1 MKPPTPIFSKRS
13 RSRLGLSGAVVALIL
28 VIIGIALT
36 LVVGSI
42 VGGILGGWA
51 RKEGIVI
58 DRAEANLV
66 GPAGNQRLCVL
77 VAVKNIGSSP
87 VNNLEAEV
95 FATGIVSITW
105 TKFPSGSINPGQTD
119 TFSGCSEGTVP
130 DVFRGDMLSISVTG
144 RIPGSNNNV
153 GDRRNIPIT

>member
-1 MKPPTPIFSKRS
+1 MEPPTPIFSKRS

-66 GPAGNQRLCVL
+66 GPAGNQQLCVL

-87 VNNLEAEV
+87 VNNLR
-95 FATGIVSITW
+95 ATTRPVTITLSG
-105 TKFPSGSINPGQTD
+105 FPDPLQPGQTGAAV
-119 TFSGCSEGTVP
+119 GCNRTG
-130 DVFRGDMLSISVTG
+130 DLARGDMISIEVLG
-144 RIPGSNNNV
+144 NIPGGNV
-153 GDRRNIPIT
+153 GDRRGIPVT

>member
-1 MKPPTPIFSKRS
+1 MKPPKPIFSKRS

-36 LVVGSI
+36 LIVGSI
-42 VGGILGGWA
+42 TGGILGGWA

-66 GPAGNQRLCVL
+66 GPAGSQEVCVL

-87 VNNLEAEV
+87 VTRLSARTEPIPTPMWV
-95 FATGIVSITW
+95 TSPGT
-105 TKFPSGSINPGQTD
+105 INPGETG
-119 TFSGCSEGTVP
+119 TFSGCSGAAG
-130 DVFRGDMLSISVTG
+130 VFRGDMLSISVTG
-144 RIPGSNNNV
+144 ELPTGGNV
-153 GDRRNIPIT
+153 GDRRSVPIT